1 MNTNSLLPLTAAI
14 LFSVCAGS
22 MLISTQST
30 NAATASASAAANSH
44 IVDLPAVTVRPAADD
59 LAYFQANKIVDLAAV
74 TVRPEANDL
83 AYFQANKVVEFAA
96 VTVRPEAHDLA
107 YFLADNTARIVDMPV
122 MTVRPS
128 VEDIQTVAVGVATLA
143 QQLASR

>member
-30 NAATASASAAANSH
+30 NAAPASSYV
-44 IVDLPAVTVRPAADD
+44 VDQPTVTVRPAADD

-74 TVRPEANDL
+74 TVRPATED
-83 AYFQANKVVEFAA
+83 V
-96 VTVRPEAHDLA
+96 A

-128 VEDIQTVAVGVATLA
+128 VEDIQTVAIGVATLA